1 MVVNGLGGIQISPSD
16 CRTRI
21 FLFYNRLLLTQMRC
35 TRMIFA
41 SLCETEQEDILFYR
55 LVSTVTRF
63 WAASYPAGL
72 YVHLPL
78 VRQNIGHTRL

>member
-1 MVVNGLGGIQISPSD
+1 MVVNGLGGVQISPSQRST
-16 CRTRI
+16 RT
-21 FLFYNRLLLTQMRC
+21 FLCFVRLHLTQMKC

-72 YVHLPL
+72 YVHLSL
-78 VRQNIGHTRL
+78 VRQKD